1 MDLFDNEHTYF
12 LIKAAQ
18 EGDESAKNQ
27 LAEEN
32 MRLVFSISKKFYGR
46 GYDDEDINQI
56 GALGLVRAIDN
67 FDTSLG
73 VRFSTYAVPH
83 ILGEIRRF
91 LRDNGPI
98 KVSRSIKQI
107 AWDISRVCEEIQKAE
122 GRTPGV
128 LEIAKKLGLT
138 PEEVVSAQEAV
149 MPLESFQAVLG
160 DGKTTLSD
168 ILPDKETESTILNKL
183 DIKSAISNLPERE
196 QKIIIMRY
204 FEDKTQ
210 SEIAK
215 RLGISQVQVSRIEKR
230 ILLDF
235 REKLRV

>member
-1 MDLFDNEHTYF
+1 MENYDNEHTYL
-12 LIKAAQ
+12 LILAAQ
-18 EGDESAKNQ
+18 NGDESAKNQ
-27 LAEEN
+27 IAIEN
-32 MRLVFSISKKFYGR
+32 MKLVFSIARKFYGR

-56 GALGLVRAIDN
+56 GALGLVRAIEN
-67 FDTSLG
+67 FDVSLG
-73 VRFSTYAVPH
+73 FRFSTYAVPH

-98 KVSRSIKQI
+98 KVSRSLKQI
-107 AWDISRVCEEIQKAE
+107 AYDVSRFIEERQKTD

-128 LEIAKKLGLT
+128 LEIAEGLGLA
-138 PEEVVSAQEAV
+138 PEDVVSAKEASI
-149 MPLESFQAVLG
+149 PPESFQAVLA

-168 ILPDKETESTILNKL
+168 ILPDKETESTILSRL
-183 DIKSAISNLPERE
+183 DIESAIQNLPERE
-196 QKIIIMRY
+196 QKIIVMRY

-210 SEIAK
+210 AEIAK

-230 ILLDF
+230 ILLSF

>member
-1 MDLFDNEHTYF
+1 MQNYDNEHTYS
-12 LIKAAQ
+12 LIIASQ
-18 EGDESAKNQ
+18 SGDERAKNQ
-27 LAEEN
+27 LAQEN
-32 MRLVFSISKKFYGR
+32 MKLVFSIARKFYGR

-56 GALGLVRAIDN
+56 GALGLIRAIQN

-98 KVSRSIKQI
+98 KVSRSVKQT
-107 AWDISRVCEEIQKAE
+107 AFEISRVIEEKQKNE
-122 GRTPGV
+122 GKTPGV
-128 LEIAKKLGLT
+128 LEISEILGLT
-138 PEEVVSAQEAV
+138 PEEIVLAREATL
-149 MPLESFQAVLG
+149 PPESFQAVLP

-168 ILPDKETESTILNKL
+168 ILPDKETESETLTKL
-183 DIKSAISNLPERE
+183 DIKNAISNLPERE

-215 RLGISQVQVSRIEKR
+215 RLGISQVQVSRLEKR

-235 REKLRV
+235 REKLRG